1 MAWLGTR
8 AGLRRAVGVLGII
21 AIFIF
26 SSACDSGSSTSQIGA
41 KSITDAVLG
50 GPAQTFITKYGPL
63 VVSQSNTTTGELH
76 FQQYPGV
83 ATDALVVY
91 TGKYLTVT
99 PGDNDVG
106 LILVSQTPGQVWNPA
121 DAKAACTI
129 FIPADA
135 KSVRSVSTADNLNHG
150 MVSGREDIY
159 TSAMLAKTFP
169 AYAFS
174 NADQGMAPA
183 GTFNVWYSDTVDGD
197 SSTFKACVISLG
209 ES

>member
-1 MAWLGTR
+1 MAWLGNL
-8 AGLRRAVGVLGII
+8 ADLRRVVGVLGII
-21 AIFIF
+21 AISIF
-26 SSACDSGSSTSQIGA
+26 SSACNSGSSTSQTAA
-41 KSITDAVLG
+41 KPITGAVLG
-50 GPAQTFITKYGPL
+50 GPEQAFITKYGPL
-63 VVSQSNTTTGELH
+63 VASQSNTTTGELH

-83 ATDALVVY
+83 ATDALIVY

-106 LILVSQTPGQVWNPA
+106 MIQVSQAPGQVWSPA
-121 DAKAACTI
+121 DAKAACAI
-129 FIPADA
+129 FIPPDA
-135 KSVRSVSTADNLNHG
+135 KSVKSVSTTDNMNHG
-150 MVSGREDIY
+150 IVSGREDIY

-183 GTFNVWYSDTVDGD
+183 GSFNIWYSDTVEGD
-197 SSTFKACVISLG
+197 SSTFKACIISLG